1 MQQFAQVDDQLSYI
15 KKGSAEII
23 RETDLRAKLEKSRT
37 TGVPLRVK
45 AGFDPTAP
53 DLHLGHTV
61 LLRKLKHFQDLGH
74 TVIFLIGDFTGL
86 IGDPTGRSVTRPP
99 LSAEEIMRN
108 AKTYMAQVYKI
119 LDAQKTEVRFN
130 SEWLGKMKSED
141 WVRLAAKYTV
151 SQMLE
156 RDDFHKRFQEEK
168 PIAVH
173 ELLYPLAQAYDS
185 VMLKADVELGGTDQK
200 FNLLVGREIQRHYGQ
215 ESQVVLTTPILEG
228 LDGVQKMSKSLNNA
242 IGILEKPLEMYG
254 KLMSI
259 SDEMMWRYWELLTD
273 VSMHDIGKMRE
284 DVGAGRA
291 HPMTLKKDLARR
303 IVTDFHSAAEATKA
317 EEDWAKQFQKDELPE
332 NLDVVTLPL
341 SEVAS
346 NDGNGVRVDRL
357 LVRSGL
363 AESNSEANR
372 KIKEKAVRV
381 DGEVS
386 TALTLQLKPGSELT
400 LRLGRKIKKILIAA

>member
-1 MQQFAQVDDQLSYI
+1 
-15 KKGSAEII
+15 
-23 RETDLRAKLEKSRT
+23 
-37 TGVPLRVK
+37 
-45 AGFDPTAP
+45 
-53 DLHLGHTV
+53 
-61 LLRKLKHFQDLGH
+61 
-74 TVIFLIGDFTGL
+74 
-86 IGDPTGRSVTRPP
+86 
-99 LSAEEIMRN
+99 
-108 AKTYMAQVYKI
+108 
-119 LDAQKTEVRFN
+119 
-130 SEWLGKMKSED
+130 
-141 WVRLAAKYTV
+141 
-151 SQMLE
+151 
-156 RDDFHKRFQEEK
+156 
-168 PIAVH
+168 
-173 ELLYPLAQAYDS
+173 
-185 VMLKADVELGGTDQK
+185 
-200 FNLLVGREIQRHYGQ
+200 
-215 ESQVVLTTPILEG
+215 
-228 LDGVQKMSKSLNNA
+228 
-242 IGILEKPLEMYG
+242 
-254 KLMSI
+254 MSI

-291 HPMTLKKDLARR
+291 HTMSLKKDLARR
-303 IVTDFHSAAEATKA
+303 IVTDFHSAAEASKA